1 MSAIPHPATGD
12 HRARLLTALADSIRD
27 QGLRGTQIADI
38 VRRARTSR
46 RTFYEC
52 FEDKEACFVEL
63 VREAT
68 TQMLAEIEA
77 SVDES
82 APWQVQ
88 IDQSIDI
95 YVQALAQD
103 PAMTATISRELP
115 ALGLRG
121 AAVQREGIERYADFM
136 VRMLAAAPMRQAG
149 VHAPSRETA
158 VMLLGGVNEL
168 VIHAVDHGQPL
179 STVAAVAKD
188 VIKAV
193 IDPGRSAGADHLPD
207 AAGEPTDP
215 AQSGSKQP

>member
-1 MSAIPHPATGD
+1 MSATEQSRASSD
-12 HRARLLTALADSIRD
+12 HRERLLEALADAIRER
-27 QGLRGTQIADI
+27 GLRHTQIADI

-52 FEDKEACFVEL
+52 FEDKEACFVAL

-68 TQMLAEIEA
+68 TQMIAAIEQ
-77 SVDES
+77 SVDLG
-82 APWQVQ
+82 APWDIQ
-88 IDQSIDI
+88 IDQAIDI
-95 YVQALAQD
+95 YVQALAED

-136 VRMLAAAPMRQAG
+136 VRMLASEPVRAAG
-149 VHAPSRETA
+149 VRQISLETA

-168 VIHAVDHGQPL
+168 VIHAVDHGEPL
-179 STVAAVAKD
+179 STVAEVAKD

-193 IDPGRSAGADHLPD
+193 IDPRR
-207 AAGEPTDP
+207 AAR
-215 AQSGSKQP
+215 

>member
-1 MSAIPHPATGD
+1 MSATESRATSD
-12 HRARLLTALADSIRD
+12 HRRRLLEALADAIRER
-27 QGLRGTQIADI
+27 GLRNTQIADI

-68 TQMLAEIEA
+68 TQMIATIES
-77 SVDES
+77 SVDRS
-82 APWQVQ
+82 APWDVQ

-95 YVQALAQD
+95 YVQALAED

-121 AAVQREGIERYADFM
+121 AGVLREGIERYADFM
-136 VRMLAAAPMRQAG
+136 VRMLGAEPVAAAGVRQ
-149 VHAPSRETA
+149 PSLETA

-168 VIHAVDHGQPL
+168 VIHAVDHGAPL
-179 STVAAVAKD
+179 STVAEVAKD

-193 IDPGRSAGADHLPD
+193 LDPGRSVGGRAD
-207 AAGEPTDP
+207 GET
-215 AQSGSKQP
+215 S

>member
-1 MSAIPHPATGD
+1 MSATEQSRAPAEN
-12 HRARLLTALADSIRD
+12 RQRLLEALADAIRER
-27 QGLRGTQIADI
+27 GLRGTQIADI

-52 FEDKEACFVEL
+52 FDDKESCFVEL

-68 TQMLAEIEA
+68 TQMLATIEQ
-77 SVDES
+77 SVDLS
-82 APWQVQ
+82 APWDVQ
-88 IDQSIDI
+88 IDQAIDI
-95 YVQALAQD
+95 YVQALAED

-121 AAVQREGIERYADFM
+121 AAVQREGIERYAGFM
-136 VRMLAAAPMRQAG
+136 VRMLGAEPIRAAG
-149 VHAPSRETA
+149 VRAPSVQTA

-179 STVAAVAKD
+179 STVADVAKD

-193 IDPGRSAGADHLPD
+193 LDPGRA
-207 AAGEPTDP
+207 P
-215 AQSGSKQP
+215 ASS

>member
-1 MSAIPHPATGD
+1 MSATEQSRSTGD
-12 HRARLLTALADSIRD
+12 HRERLLQALAEAIRER
-27 QGLRGTQIADI
+27 GLRGTQIADI

-52 FEDKEACFVEL
+52 FEDKEACFVAL

-68 TQMLAEIEA
+68 TQMLATIEA
-77 SVDES
+77 SIDPA
-82 APWQVQ
+82 APWNVR
-88 IDQSIDI
+88 IDQAIDI

-121 AAVQREGIERYADFM
+121 AAVQREGIERYAAFM
-136 VRMLAAAPMRQAG
+136 VRMLGSETGQSAR
-149 VHAPSRETA
+149 VIVPSRETA

-168 VIHAVDHGQPL
+168 VIHAVDHGEPL
-179 STVAAVAKD
+179 STVAEVAKD

-193 IDPGRSAGADHLPD
+193 IDPRRR
-207 AAGEPTDP
+207 T
-215 AQSGSKQP
+215 Q